1 MEFKYCVPVR
11 ESQKVSIQRGKIL
24 DLLDQNDVDSS
35 SALAGLISGD
45 YFFSFSLLM

>member
-24 DLLDQNDVDSS
+24 GLLDLNDVESS
-35 SALAGLISGD
+35 TLDGLISGD